1 MTDLEE
7 EGGILKQE
15 RNTMHNM
22 KNKILLAAVL
32 ILCFSFAGNAQGTFQ
47 PKAIDDTP
55 KGIVYNKE
63 FTVNFAAQTNG
74 FELGVDFGKLTTYY
88 KTRYYHFSIGELK
101 HSRETRSDLQA
112 TIPSTI
118 VARSYIFGKQNNLY
132 AVRAGLG
139 NKRYLTE
146 KAKEK
151 GVSVGL
157 NYEFGPTLGLLKPYY
172 LEVYVQESAS
182 SQSTRSI
189 RYSEETAAEF
199 SEPFSIFGASSR
211 GTGFGEIKPTFGA
224 HGKFSVH
231 FFWGAFDEYVKA
243 LDVGVMVDVFLQKT
257 PILID
262 GANINNEAVEN
273 RNLFLNLFVNL
284 QFGKRK

>member
-1 MTDLEE
+1 
-7 EGGILKQE
+7 
-15 RNTMHNM
+15 M
-22 KNKILLAAVL
+22 KNKILLAAVS
-32 ILCFSFAGNAQGTFQ
+32 ILFFSFSGNAQGTFQ
-47 PKAIDDTP
+47 PKSLDDTP
-55 KGIVYNKE
+55 KGIVYTKE

-74 FELGVDFGKLTTYY
+74 FLLGVDFGQLTTYY

-101 HSRETRSDLQA
+101 HAREVRSDIQA

-118 VARSYIFGKQNNLY
+118 VSRSYIFGKQNNLY
-132 AVRAGLG
+132 ALRVGLG

-146 KAKEK
+146 KAKDR
-151 GVSVGL
+151 GVSVGF

-172 LEVYVQESAS
+172 LEVYAPESVT
-182 SQSTRSI
+182 SQSTRSV
-189 RYSEETAAEF
+189 RYSEETASQFAD
-199 SEPFSIFGASSR
+199 PTRIFGASSR
-211 GTGFGEIKPTFGA
+211 MTGLGEIKPTFGA
-224 HGKFSVH
+224 HGKFSIH
-231 FFWGAFDEYVKA
+231 FDWGAFDEFVKA
-243 LDVGVMVDVFLQKT
+243 LDAGIMVDVFLRNT

>member
-1 MTDLEE
+1 MDSIE
-7 EGGILKQE
+7 
-15 RNTMHNM
+15 
-22 KNKILLAAVL
+22 NKIFVAAILLL
-32 ILCFSFAGNAQGTFQ
+32 FFSFAGNAQGTFQ
-47 PKAIDDTP
+47 PKALDNTP

-63 FTVNFAAQTNG
+63 FSVNVAAQTNG
-74 FELGVDFGKLTTYY
+74 FSLGVDFGRLNTYY

-101 HSRETRSDLQA
+101 HSREVRSDIQSN
-112 TIPSTI
+112 IPNNLI
-118 VARSYIFGKQNNLY
+118 ARSYIFGKQNNLY
-132 AVRAGLG
+132 AVRVGLG

-172 LEVYVQESAS
+172 LEVYAPESVT
-182 SQSTRSI
+182 SQSTRSV
-189 RYSEETAAEF
+189 RYTEETAAQF
-199 SEPFSIFGASSR
+199 SDPSRIFGASSR
-211 GTGFGEIKPTFGA
+211 AMGFGEIKPSFGA

-231 FFWGAFDEYVKA
+231 FDWGAFDEFVKA
-243 LDVGVMVDVFLQKT
+243 LDVGVMVDVFLKKT

>member
-1 MTDLEE
+1 MDSM
-7 EGGILKQE
+7 
-15 RNTMHNM
+15 RYNN
-22 KNKILLAAVL
+22 ILLAAALVL
-32 ILCFSFAGNAQGTFQ
+32 FFSFAGNAQGTFQ

-55 KGIVYNKE
+55 KGVVYNKE
-63 FTVNFAAQTNG
+63 FTVNFTAQTNG
-74 FELGVDFGKLTTYY
+74 FALGVDFGRLNTYY

-101 HSRETRSDLQA
+101 HSREVRSDIQA

-118 VARSYIFGKQNNLY
+118 VSRSYVFGKQNNLY

-146 KAKEK
+146 KAKDR

-172 LEVYVQESAS
+172 LEVYELESIT
-182 SQSTRSI
+182 SQSTRSV
-189 RYSEETAAEF
+189 RYTEETASQFAD
-199 SEPFSIFGASSR
+199 PTRIFGASSR
-211 GTGFGEIKPTFGA
+211 ITGLGEIRPTFGA
-224 HGKFSVH
+224 HGKFSIH
-231 FFWGAFDEYVKA
+231 FDWGAFDEFVKA
-243 LDVGVMVDVFLQKT
+243 LDAGIMVDVFLNKT

-273 RNLFLNLFVNL
+273 RLYN
-284 QFGKRK
+284 RHSTIYI

>member
-1 MTDLEE
+1 MIDLDGEYE
-7 EGGILKQE
+7 ILKQE
-15 RNTMHNM
+15 RNTIYSM

-32 ILCFSFAGNAQGTFQ
+32 GLFFSLAGNAQGTFQ

-55 KGIVYNKE
+55 KGVVYNKE
-63 FTVNFAAQTNG
+63 FTVNFTAHTNG
-74 FELGVDFGKLTTYY
+74 FALGVDFGRLNTYY

-101 HSRETRSDLQA
+101 HSREVRSDIQA

-118 VARSYIFGKQNNLY
+118 VSRSYIFGKQNNLY
-132 AVRAGLG
+132 ALRVGLG

-146 KAKEK
+146 KARDR
-151 GVSVGL
+151 GVSVAL

-172 LEVYVQESAS
+172 LEVYVPESVT
-182 SQSTRSI
+182 SQSTRSV
-189 RYSEETAAEF
+189 RYTEETASQF
-199 SEPFSIFGASSR
+199 SDPSRIFGASSR
-211 GTGFGEIKPTFGA
+211 VTGLGEIKPTLGA

-231 FFWGAFDEYVKA
+231 FDWGAFDEFVKA
-243 LDVGVMVDVFLQKT
+243 LYVGVMVDVFLQKT

>member
-1 MTDLEE
+1 M
-7 EGGILKQE
+7 
-15 RNTMHNM
+15 R
-22 KNKILLAAVL
+22 NKILLTVVL
-32 ILCFSFAGNAQGTFQ
+32 GLFFSFAGSAQGTFQ

-74 FELGVDFGKLTTYY
+74 FELGVDFGKLITYQ
-88 KTRYYHFSIGELK
+88 KTRYYHFGIGELK
-101 HSRETRSDLQA
+101 HARETRSNLQA
-112 TIPSTI
+112 TVPSTI

-132 AVRAGLG
+132 AIRAGLG
-139 NKRYLTE
+139 TKRYLTE

-151 GVSVGL
+151 GVSIGL
-157 NYEFGPTLGLLKPYY
+157 KYEFGPTLGLLKPYY
-172 LEVYVQESAS
+172 LEVYMPESAT
-182 SQSTRSI
+182 SQSTRSV
-189 RYSEETAAEF
+189 RYSEETASQF
-199 SEPFSIFGASSR
+199 SDPSRIFGASSR
-211 GTGFGEIKPTFGA
+211 VTGLGEIKPTFGA
-224 HGKFSVH
+224 HAKFAVH
-231 FFWGAFDEYVKA
+231 FDWGAFDEFVKA
-243 LDVGVMVDVFLQKT
+243 LDAGVMVDVFLQNT

>member
-1 MTDLEE
+1 M
-7 EGGILKQE
+7 
-15 RNTMHNM
+15 N
-22 KNKILLAAVL
+22 NKILLAVVF
-32 ILCFSFAGNAQGTFQ
+32 ILSFSFAGNAQGTFQ
-47 PKAIDDTP
+47 PKAVDDTP

-74 FELGVDFGKLTTYY
+74 FELGVDFGKLVTYY

-101 HSRETRSDLQA
+101 HSREVRSNLQA
-112 TIPSTI
+112 TVPSNI
-118 VARSYIFGKQNNLY
+118 VARSYVFGKQNNLY

-172 LEVYVQESAS
+172 LEVYVPESTT
-182 SQSTRSI
+182 SQSTRSV
-189 RYSEETAAEF
+189 RYSEETASQF
-199 SEPFSIFGASSR
+199 SDPSRIFGASSR
-211 GTGFGEIKPTFGA
+211 VTGLGEIKPTFGA

-231 FFWGAFDEYVKA
+231 FDWGAFDEFVKA
-243 LDVGVMVDVFLQKT
+243 LDAGVMVDVFLKNT
-257 PILID
+257 PILVD

>member
-1 MTDLEE
+1 
-7 EGGILKQE
+7 
-15 RNTMHNM
+15 M
-22 KNKILLAAVL
+22 KNKILSAVVL
-32 ILCFSFAGNAQGTFQ
+32 ILFFSLAGNAQGTFQ

-55 KGIVYNKE
+55 KGVVYNKE
-63 FTVNFAAQTNG
+63 FTVNFAVQTNG
-74 FELGVDFGKLTTYY
+74 FELGLDFGKLVTYH
-88 KTRYYHFSIGELK
+88 KTRYYHFGIGELK

-112 TIPSTI
+112 TIPST
-118 VARSYIFGKQNNLY
+118 VVSRPYVFGKQNNLY
-132 AVRAGLG
+132 ALRAGLG
-139 NKRYLTE
+139 NKHYLTE

-172 LEVYVQESAS
+172 LEVYAPESVS
-182 SQSTRSI
+182 SQSTRSV
-189 RYSEETAAEF
+189 RYTEETASQF
-199 SEPFSIFGASSR
+199 SDPSRIFGASSR
-211 GTGFGEIKPTFGA
+211 IMGLGEIKPTIGA

-231 FFWGAFDEYVKA
+231 FDWGAFDEFVKG
-243 LDVGVMVDVFLQKT
+243 LDAGVRVDVFLQKT

>member
-1 MTDLEE
+1 MDS
-7 EGGILKQE
+7 
-15 RNTMHNM
+15 M

-32 ILCFSFAGNAQGTFQ
+32 ILFFSFSGNAQGTFQ
-47 PKAIDDTP
+47 PKALDNTP
-55 KGIVYNKE
+55 KGVVYNKE
-63 FTVNFAAQTNG
+63 FSVNFTAQTNG
-74 FELGVDFGKLTTYY
+74 FALGVDFGKLTTYY

-112 TIPSTI
+112 TIPSSI

-132 AVRAGLG
+132 AVRVGLG

-151 GVSVGL
+151 GVSIGL

-172 LEVYVQESAS
+172 LEIYVPESTT
-182 SQSTRSI
+182 SQTTRSV
-189 RYSEETAAEF
+189 RYSEESASQF
-199 SEPFSIFGASSR
+199 SDPSRIFGASSR
-211 GTGFGEIKPTFGA
+211 VTGLGELAPTFGA

-231 FFWGAFDEYVKA
+231 FDWGAFDEYVKA
-243 LDVGVMVDVFLQKT
+243 LDAGIMVDVFLQKT